1 MLPFF
6 QNIVAFLNK
15 EEIPYMLTGSMA
27 MSLYAESRAT
37 KDFDFI
43 VLLSANEISKIVT
56 HFSHGYYCNEEAIKD
71 AVRYKSMFNVIEHE
85 SGFKVDFFILKGTD
99 FQQSEFS
106 RRNKVDMFGVEVYV
120 ISLEDLILSKLI
132 WIQQLQ
138 SAIQMEDI
146 RILAEVDDI
155 DWEYIYHWM
164 GKLNL
169 HTFGLIIK
177 K

>member
-6 QNIVAFLNK
+6 QNIVGFLNK

-27 MSLYAESRAT
+27 MSLYTLSRST

-43 VLLSANEISKIVT
+43 VQISASDVGKIT
-56 HFSHGYYCNEEAIKD
+56 DYFREGYYCNEDAIKEAI
-71 AVRYKSMFNVIEHE
+71 RYKSMFNVIEHE
-85 SGFKVDFFILKGTD
+85 TGFKVDFFVLKSSD
-99 FQQSEFS
+99 FQQSEFL
-106 RRNKVDMFGVEVYV
+106 RRSKVNMFGVDVYV

-146 RILAEVDDI
+146 RTLIQADNI
-155 DWEYIYHWM
+155 DWKHIHYWIN
-164 GKLNL
+164 KLNL
-169 HTFGLIIK
+169 HTFDLIPAT
-177 K
+177 